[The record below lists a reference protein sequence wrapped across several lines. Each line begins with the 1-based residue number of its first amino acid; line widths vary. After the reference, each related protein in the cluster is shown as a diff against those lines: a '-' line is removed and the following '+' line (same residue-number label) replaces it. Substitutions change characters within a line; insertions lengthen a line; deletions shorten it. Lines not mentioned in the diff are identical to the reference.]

1 VSRAVSRAVMPA
13 LAAWLLTVPSVPA
26 LHAGAGQF
34 RTRTDLVSVYV
45 TVTDKVGHLITD
57 LKEED
62 FEVRDEG
69 KPQKLTVFSN
79 AVQPITIVVMLDR
92 SGSMEDNFPLVQ
104 AAAER
109 FIDQLGPEDKAR
121 IGNFS
126 RQIIISPP
134 DFTTERETLRSIL
147 RHDMQ
152 DVGPSPVWT
161 AVDRSITALAKQDGR
176 RVILLFTDGH
186 DSPQA
191 GQIATSLKD
200 VARRAE
206 VDEIMIYSIGLADTD
221 LTMSAYALH
230 TQLGQLGTGDS
241 AKRKLIKPDPGLK
254 KLADQSGG
262 SYFELTWDDDLPA
275 VFTRVADELHHQYA
289 LAFPPAKLDGSVHK
303 LEVKVKRDGL
313 VVRARKSYVAE
324 QR

>member
-1 VSRAVSRAVMPA
+1 MSHAVMPA

-26 LHAGAGQF
+26 LHAGARQF

-57 LKEED
+57 LKEQD

-134 DFTTERETLRSIL
+134 DFTTERETLHSIL

-230 TQLGQLGTGDS
+230 PQLGQLGTGDS

-275 VFTRVADELHHQYA
+275 VFARVADELHHQYA

-303 LEVKVKRDGL
+303 IEVKVKRDGL